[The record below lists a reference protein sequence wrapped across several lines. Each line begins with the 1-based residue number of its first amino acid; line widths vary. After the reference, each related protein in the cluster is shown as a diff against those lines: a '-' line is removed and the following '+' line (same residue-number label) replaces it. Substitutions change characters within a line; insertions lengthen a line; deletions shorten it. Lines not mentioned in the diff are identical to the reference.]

1 MKINRD
7 ELLIAAFK
15 LFMSVNYEK
24 ASFAEL
30 GKDAWNVRKPEYSN
44 TTRTNRNY
52 LLP

>member
-1 MKINRD
+1 MKITRD

-24 ASFAEL
+24 PALRNLERCL
-30 GKDAWNVRKPEYSN
+30 ECRKPEYSN